1 MMYSKKIMELFRK
14 PKNVGEIKNPSGKG
28 KVGNPRC
35 GDIMEVY
42 IKVKDNKI
50 INAKFKTFGCVA
62 AIAASDA
69 LCEMIKGKTIEE
81 AKKITN
87 QDIVDYL
94 HGMPQIKVH
103 CSVLGK
109 QALDKAIKDYESK
122 KK

>member
-1 MMYSKKIMELFRK
+1 MKMYNKKIINMFKK
-14 PKNVGEIKNPSGKG
+14 PKNIGEIKNPSGKG
-28 KVGNPRC
+28 KVGNPKC

-42 IKVKDNKI
+42 IKVKNDKI

-62 AIAASDA
+62 AIVSSDA
-69 LCEMIKGKTIEE
+69 LCELVKGKTIAE

-87 QDIVDYL
+87 QDIVDFL
-94 HGMPQIKVH
+94 GNMPSIKIH

-109 QALDKAIKDYESK
+109 EALDKAIKDYEK